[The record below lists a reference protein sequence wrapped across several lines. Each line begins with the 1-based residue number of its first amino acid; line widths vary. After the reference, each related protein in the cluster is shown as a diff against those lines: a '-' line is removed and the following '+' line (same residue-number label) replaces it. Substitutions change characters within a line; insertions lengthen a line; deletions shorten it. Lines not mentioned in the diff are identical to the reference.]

1 MTYKKVHKERVDA
14 YIPKT
19 CQTCG
24 IPADVVYSD
33 KVGIPRSRC
42 ARHHCDDMDKRGLG
56 TTSAVFVQAMEVEM
70 QKQKEMGVE
79 AYRDQSLQMAQRFI
93 RSLG

>member
-1 MTYKKVHKERVDA
+1 LTYKKVKRDDFAPYV
-14 YIPKT
+14 PQV

-24 IPADVVYSD
+24 TPADVVYSD